1 MVNLLLVS
9 HSKNLAE
16 SVVGLAKQ
24 MIISGGG
31 GIKISIAAGIGEDNQ
46 EIGTNAVE
54 IAEAIQD
61 IYTNDG
67 VLVLMDLG
75 SAVLSAQMALD
86 LIPPDICQKVR
97 ICPAPFIEGAVVAAA
112 QASSGSSLEVVYRE
126 AMDALKPK
134 YDQLREKITG
144 VPEKESE
151 KKTLPSNDDE
161 KKEIILTVRSVHGL
175 HARPAVQFVQ
185 TAASFNADVMVKNLT
200 TNKGPSSAKSLI
212 AITMLGVMKGHQI
225 QVTAIGQQ
233 REEVLKALSNLVED
247 NFGET
252 VEEG

>member
-24 MIISGGG
+24 MIRSGEVE
-31 GIKISIAAGIGEDNQ
+31 ISIAAGIGEDHQ

-61 IYTNDG
+61 IYSNEG

-86 LIPPDICQKVR
+86 LLPPDVCQKVR
-97 ICPAPFIEGAVVAAA
+97 VCPAPFIEGAVVAAA

-134 YDQLREKITG
+134 YDQLREKITE

>member
-24 MIISGGG
+24 MIRSGEVE
-31 GIKISIAAGIGEDNQ
+31 ISIAAGIGEDHQ

-86 LIPPDICQKVR
+86 LIPPDICQKVK

-112 QASSGSSLEVVYRE
+112 QASSGSNLEIVYRE

-134 YDQLREKITG
+134 YDQLGEKISEA
-144 VPEKESE
+144 PEEESE
-151 KKTLPSNDDE
+151 KRALPSNDDE

-175 HARPAVQFVQ
+175 HARPAVKFVQ
-185 TAASFNADVMVKNLT
+185 TAASFDADVMVKNLT
-200 TNKGPSSAKSLI
+200 ANTGPSSAKSLI
-212 AITMLGVMKGHQI
+212 AVTMLGVMKGHQI
-225 QVTAIGQQ
+225 QVTAMGQQ

-252 VEEG
+252 PEE

>member
-24 MIISGGG
+24 MIRSGEVE
-31 GIKISIAAGIGEDNQ
+31 ISIAAGIGEDHQ

-112 QASSGSSLEVVYRE
+112 QASSGSNLEIVYRE

-134 YDQLREKITG
+134 YDQLGEKITE
-144 VPEKESE
+144 VPEEESE
-151 KKTLPSNDDE
+151 KRTLPSNDDE

-175 HARPAVQFVQ
+175 HARPAVKFVQ
-185 TAASFNADVMVKNLT
+185 TAASFDADVMVKNLT
-200 TNKGPSSAKSLI
+200 ANTGPSSAKSLI
-212 AITMLGVMKGHQI
+212 AVTMLGVMKGHQI
-225 QVTAIGQQ
+225 QVTAMGQQ

-252 VEEG
+252 LEE

>member
-24 MIISGGG
+24 MIRSGEVE
-31 GIKISIAAGIGEDNQ
+31 ISIAAGIGEDHQ

-112 QASSGSSLEVVYRE
+112 QASSGSNLEVVYRE

-134 YDQLREKITG
+134 YDQLGEKITE
-144 VPEKESE
+144 VPEEESE

-161 KKEIILTVRSVHGL
+161 KKEILLTVRSAHGL

>member
-9 HSKNLAE
+9 HSK
-16 SVVGLAKQ
+16 VLAKSVAELAQQ
-24 MIISGGG
+24 MVSSGEV
-31 GIKISIAAGIGEDNQ
+31 KISIAAGIGEDHQ

-54 IAEAIQD
+54 IAESIQG
-61 IYTNDG
+61 IYTDDG

-86 LIPPDICQKVR
+86 LIPPEVCQKVR

-112 QASSGSSLEVVYRE
+112 QASSGSNLEVVYRE

-134 YDQLREKITG
+134 YEQLKEEITET
-144 VPEKESE
+144 PEGESG
-151 KKTLPSNDDE
+151 KKTLQTNNED
-161 KKEIILTVRSVHGL
+161 KKEIQLIIRNVQGL
-175 HARPAVQFVQ
+175 HARPAVKFVQ
-185 TAASFNADVMVKNLT
+185 TAASFDADVMVNNLT

-212 AITMLGVMKGHQI
+212 AITLLGVLKGHQI
-225 QVTAIGQQ
+225 QVTATGQQ
-233 REEVLKALSNLVED
+233 KEEVLKALSDLVEN

-252 VEEG
+252 SEEE

>member
-24 MIISGGG
+24 MIRSGEVE
-31 GIKISIAAGIGEDNQ
+31 ISIAAGIGEDHQ

-134 YDQLREKITG
+134 YDQLREKITE

>member
-9 HSKNLAE
+9 HSKLLAE

-24 MIISGGG
+24 MIRSGVVE
-31 GIKISIAAGIGEDNQ
+31 ISIAAGIGEDHQ

-86 LIPPDICQKVR
+86 LLPSDMCQKVR

-112 QASSGSSLEVVYRE
+112 QAGSGSNLEIVYRE
-126 AMDALKPK
+126 AMAALKPK
-134 YDQLREKITG
+134 YEQLGEKITET
-144 VPEKESE
+144 PEEESE
-151 KKTLPSNDDE
+151 KKTLPTNDED
-161 KKEIILTVRSVHGL
+161 KKEIILKVRNVHGL
-175 HARPAVQFVQ
+175 HARPAIKFVQ
-185 TAASFNADVMVKNLT
+185 TAASFDAEIMVNNLT

-225 QVTAIGQQ
+225 QVTATGRQQ
-233 REEVLKALSNLVED
+233 EEVLKALSDLVEK

-252 VEEG
+252 HEK